1 MLYIL
6 LAMTANAP
14 EKQLLRRNSLPDMK
28 IKTYFLDFWRFALS
42 LHLINKHREQNNS
55 KY

>member
-1 MLYIL
+1 MFYII
-6 LAMTANAP
+6 LAMTANAH
-14 EKQLLRRNSLPDMK
+14 EKPLLHRNGLPDMK